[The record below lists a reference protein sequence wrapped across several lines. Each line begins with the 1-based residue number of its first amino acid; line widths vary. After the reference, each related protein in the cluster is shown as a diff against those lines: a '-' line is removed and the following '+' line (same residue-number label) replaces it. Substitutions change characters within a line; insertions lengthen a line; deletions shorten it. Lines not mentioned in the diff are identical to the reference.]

1 MMISGRMYATEA
13 QARGAVDGLREYG
26 IGEDR
31 IFLLSPGADNQA
43 TLKGMPSVQA
53 TACRLATERGNYVVA
68 VEPYFGEG
76 QSAER
81 IMDSFGPLDGGS
93 LPYVEPRNP
102 APFSDL
108 LGFPPLSTRGRS
120 YFSAMFP
127 DLTSPNFHFS
137 SKLGMKLLKERKGSW
152 NSSFGLPLLKR
163 TKDNWTSSFGL
174 PLLTK
179 SKRR

>member
-1 MMISGRMYATEA
+1 MIIGRMYATED
-13 QARGAVDGLREYG
+13 QAKAAVDGLREYG
-26 IGEDR
+26 IGNER
-31 IFLLSPGADNQA
+31 ISLLSPGTDNAA

-53 TACRLATERGNYVVA
+53 TACRLGTERGNYVVA
-68 VEPYFGEG
+68 VSPYFGEG
-76 QSAER
+76 QSVER
-81 IMDSFGPLDGGS
+81 IMDSFGPVDGGS

-108 LGFPPLSTRGRS
+108 LGFPALSTRGRS

-127 DLTSPNFHFS
+127 DLTSPHFHFS

-152 NSSFGLPLLKR
+152 NSSFGIPLLKQPKANR
-163 TKDNWTSSFGL
+163 STSFGL